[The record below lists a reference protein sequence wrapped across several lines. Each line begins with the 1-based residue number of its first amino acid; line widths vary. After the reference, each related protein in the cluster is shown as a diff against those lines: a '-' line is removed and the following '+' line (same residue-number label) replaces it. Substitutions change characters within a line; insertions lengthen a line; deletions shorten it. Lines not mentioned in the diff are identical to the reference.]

1 MVKKR
6 SITLVVV
13 KTLSGDIAEGYPRT
27 YYGMQAFSSAGIE
40 YPSINT
46 DQLSKLGVAAY
57 ETRLAAFIAYVEE
70 QEAGL
75 VVSEVQTN
83 EPYF

>member
-6 SITLVVV
+6 SITLSVT

-27 YYGMQAFSSAGIE
+27 YYGMQAFSFSGTE
-40 YPSINT
+40 YPTIT
-46 DQLSKLGVAAY
+46 EEQLARLGVSVY
-57 ETRLAAFIAYVEE
+57 EARLAAFIGYVES
-70 QEAGL
+70 QESGL
-75 VVSEVQTN
+75 DVSVVQTN